1 MVIELTGEKFG
12 EFIKKGI
19 VLIDFHAHWCMPC
32 VIMSPIVDEI
42 SKKFRDKLK
51 VGKINI
57 DNNPE
62 LAQKYNIRSIPN
74 FTLFKNGK
82 VTEQFMG
89 SMSKEEFE
97 KKIKKTFACI
107 Q

>member
-1 MVIELTGEKFG
+1 MSTELTAEKFG

-74 FTLFKNGK
+74 FILFKNGK
-82 VTEQFMG
+82 IIEQFIG
-89 SMSKEEFE
+89 SISKEEFE
-97 KKIKKTFACI
+97 KKIKRHL
-107 Q
+107 

>member
-1 MVIELTGEKFG
+1 MATELKEKDFN

-42 SKKFRDKLK
+42 GKKFRDKLK

-57 DNNPE
+57 DNVPE

-74 FTLFKNGK
+74 FILFKEGK
-82 VTEQFMG
+82 VADQFIG
-89 SMSKEEFE
+89 SVSKEEFE
-97 KKIKKTFACI
+97 KKIKKHLI
-107 Q
+107 

>member
-1 MVIELTGEKFG
+1 MVTELTSKEFS

-42 SKKFRDKLK
+42 GKKFREKLK

-57 DNNPE
+57 DNSPE

-74 FTLFKNGK
+74 FILFKNGK
-82 VTEQFMG
+82 VTDQFIG
-89 SMSKEEFE
+89 SVSNEEFE
-97 KKIKKTFACI
+97 KRIKKYL
-107 Q
+107 

>member
-1 MVIELTGEKFG
+1 MVKELTIKEFN
-12 EFIKKGI
+12 EFIKKGL

-51 VGKINI
+51 VGKVNI
-57 DNNPE
+57 DENNE

-74 FTLFKNGK
+74 FIIFKDGK
-82 VTEQFMG
+82 IANQFVG
-89 SMSKEEFE
+89 SIPKEELE
-97 KKIKKTFACI
+97 KKIKKFL
-107 Q
+107 

>member
-1 MVIELTGEKFG
+1 MAIELTAEKFDK
-12 EFIKKGI
+12 FIEKGI

-42 SKKFRDKLK
+42 SKKFKDKLK

-57 DNNPE
+57 DNFPE

-74 FTLFKNGK
+74 FILFKDKK
-82 VTEQFMG
+82 VIDQFIG
-89 SMSKEEFE
+89 SISKEEME
-97 KKIKKTFACI
+97 KRIRKYL
-107 Q
+107 

>member
-74 FTLFKNGK
+74 FILFKNGK
-82 VTEQFMG
+82 IIDQFVG
-89 SMSKEEFE
+89 SVSKEEFE
-97 KKIKKTFACI
+97 KKIKKHLI
-107 Q
+107 

>member
-1 MVIELTGEKFG
+1 MAIELTAEKFDN
-12 EFIKKGI
+12 FIKKGI

-57 DNNPE
+57 DNIPE

-74 FTLFKNGK
+74 FILFKNKK
-82 VTEQFMG
+82 VIDQFMG
-89 SMSKEEFE
+89 SIPKEEFE
-97 KKIKKTFACI
+97 KRIMKYL
-107 Q
+107 

>member
-1 MVIELTGEKFG
+1 MVIELTSEKFG

-32 VIMSPIVDEI
+32 VIMSPIVNEI
-42 SKKFRDKLK
+42 SKKFRGKLK

-57 DNNPE
+57 DNVPE

-74 FTLFKNGK
+74 FILFKNGK
-82 VTEQFMG
+82 VIGQFIG
-89 SMSKEEFE
+89 SVSKEEFE
-97 KKIKKTFACI
+97 KRIKKYL
-107 Q
+107 

>member
-1 MVIELTGEKFG
+1 MATELKEKDFG

-57 DNNPE
+57 DNFPE

-74 FTLFKNGK
+74 FILFKEGK
-82 VTEQFMG
+82 VADQFIG
-89 SMSKEEFE
+89 SVSKEEFE
-97 KKIKKTFACI
+97 KKIKKHLI
-107 Q
+107 